1 MAAKAPDR
9 LTIALAQMTQSVG
22 DLEGNAAAILAMR
35 ERAKDADLLLV
46 PELQL
51 TGYPPEDLVL
61 KPEFVRRTMDAA
73 ERLVDATATPG
84 PAILFGTIVNEDGA
98 NYNAMLLA
106 DDGRLVGRTLKRELP
121 NYGTFDEKRVFAAGP
136 LPEPMDFRGI
146 KLGVPICED
155 IWQEPVCAH
164 LAEAGA
170 ELLLVPNGSPYELDK
185 DDLRQR
191 LVRSRVTIAGL
202 PLIYLNRVGGQDELV
217 FDGSSFVLHPDGELV
232 VQMPDWE
239 EQLLVTEWE
248 RQAGGWRCLT
258 RAEHQLDPFPEDVY
272 RAMVVAL
279 RDYVGR
285 NGFPG
290 VILGLSGGIDSALS
304 AAVAVDALGPDKVWG
319 VMLPYAYTSQE
330 SVEDARECAR
340 LLGCRHDVVPIGPA
354 VDALGTMLPNL
365 SGLAAENVQARIR
378 MVTLMALSNA
388 HGQMLLTTGNKSEMS
403 VGYATLY
410 GDMAGGY
417 SVLKDAYKT
426 TVFALSRWRNR
437 VKPEGVLGPD
447 GPVMPDR
454 VITKPPTAEL
464 RPGQKDEDSL
474 PPYSLLDRILEGL
487 VDKEMSVNE
496 VALATG
502 AEHALVADIETKLL
516 RAEYKRRQAPPGVK
530 IGNRNFGR
538 DRRYPIT
545 NAFRNSLNGLQRF
558 LVIVSRSSRCAS
570 ISTCC
575 PGKYVTLSS
584 RLVSQRTA
592 PRCTEPSAGDL

>member
-1 MAAKAPDR
+1 MTANAPQH

-35 ERAKDADLLLV
+35 ERARGADLLLV

-61 KPEFVRRTMDAA
+61 KPEFVRRTMEAA

-84 PAILFGTIVNEDGA
+84 PAILFGTIVHEDGA

-106 DDGRLVGRTLKRELP
+106 DGGREIGRTLKRELP
-121 NYGTFDEKRVFAAGP
+121 NYGTFDEKRVFASGP
-136 LPEPMDFRGI
+136 MPEPMDFRGVKI
-146 KLGVPICED
+146 GVPICED

-202 PLIYLNRVGGQDELV
+202 PLAYLNRVGGQDELV
-217 FDGSSFVLHPDGELV
+217 FDGSSFVMHPEGEVV

-239 EQLLVTEWE
+239 EELLLTGWSRE
-248 RQAGGWRCLT
+248 ADGWRCQT
-258 RAEHQLDPFPEDVY
+258 RAEHELDPFPEDVY

-279 RDYVGR
+279 RDYVTR

-319 VMLPYAYTSQE
+319 VMLPSKYTAEE
-330 SVEDARECAR
+330 SLEDARECAR
-340 LLGCRHDVVPIGPA
+340 LLGCRHDVITIAPA
-354 VDALGTMLPNL
+354 VSAVDEMLKDLFAGTKP
-365 SGLAAENVQARIR
+365 GLAEENIQARIR
-378 MVTLMALSNA
+378 MVALMALSNKFG
-388 HGQMLLTTGNKSEMS
+388 HMLLTTGNKSEMS

-417 SVLKDAYKT
+417 SVLKDAYKM

-437 VKPEGVLGPD
+437 KKPEGALGPD
-447 GPVMPDR
+447 GPVMPVR
-454 VITKPPTAEL
+454 VITKPPSAEL
-464 RPGQKDEDSL
+464 RPDQKDEDSL
-474 PPYSLLDRILEGL
+474 PPYALLDRILEGL
-487 VDKEMSVNE
+487 VDKEMSVKE

-502 AEHALVADIETKLL
+502 ADVALVADIETKLL

-530 IGNRNFGR
+530 IGSRNFGR

-545 NAFRNSLNGLQRF
+545 NAFHTGPKSG
-558 LVIVSRSSRCAS
+558 
-570 ISTCC
+570 
-575 PGKYVTLSS
+575 
-584 RLVSQRTA
+584 
-592 PRCTEPSAGDL
+592 PR